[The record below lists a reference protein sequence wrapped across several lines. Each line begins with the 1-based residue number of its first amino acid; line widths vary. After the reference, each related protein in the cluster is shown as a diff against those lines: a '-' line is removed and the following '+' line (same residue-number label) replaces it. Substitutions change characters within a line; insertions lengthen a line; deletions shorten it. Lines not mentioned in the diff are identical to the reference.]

1 LHKIGGTWA
10 TFPDLLTLYVYNKYM
25 KQMIS
30 IWKPTKNGGMK
41 MKWKK
46 KKVKPLSLEPQK

>member
-1 LHKIGGTWA
+1 M
-10 TFPDLLTLYVYNKYM
+10 LYSKQEVNM

-30 IWKPTKNGGMK
+30 IWKPKKKGGMK

-46 KKVKPLSLEPQK
+46 KKVKPLSLEPQE